1 MEPSYTLEQGGL
13 IAPWSGPENY
23 KKYGSMKIY
32 PSHIKESDLALTYS
46 SDEAL
51 TKIRILVRFDGKI
64 YEHGVGTK
72 VILRKRPD
80 KESFATIQGAPTY
93 SPSITALVNKK
104 LATITKPKSRSRR
117 HRKTNRKTRKH

>member
-13 IAPWSGPENY
+13 VAPWSGPENY

-32 PSHIKESDLALTYS
+32 PAQVKESDLALTYTK
-46 SDEAL
+46 EAL
-51 TKIRILVRFDGKI
+51 TKIRILIRFDGKI

-72 VILRKRPD
+72 VILHKRPG

-93 SPSITALVNKK
+93 SPSITALVNEK
-104 LATITKPKSRSRR
+104 LATIATSKKSRR
-117 HRKTNRKTRKH
+117 HRKMNRKTRKH